1 MFKRG
6 ADHRTAFKQG
16 EGTNF
21 FLFFAL
27 KDLTYFGFARQIDL
41 FCGIIVTNLLKVEK

>member
-16 EGTNF
+16 EEHKKIF
-21 FLFFAL
+21 EFSY
-27 KDLTYFGFARQIDL
+27 KDLTYFEFPRQIDY
-41 FCGIIVTNLLKVEK
+41 FCGKIVTNL